1 MKTMTITE
9 LRGNIYK
16 IFDEVLNSGISIEVQ
31 KGGKKLKI
39 VPGDKVDKLKNLKKR
54 PKIIKGDPDNLVNIH
69 WDQEVNIDLP

>member
-1 MKTMTITE
+1 MKTMTITD

-16 IFDEVLNSGISIEVQ
+16 IFDKVLNSGIFIEVQ
-31 KGGKKLKI
+31 KGGKKLKT

-54 PKIIKGDPDNLVNIH
+54 PQIIKEDPDNLVNIH